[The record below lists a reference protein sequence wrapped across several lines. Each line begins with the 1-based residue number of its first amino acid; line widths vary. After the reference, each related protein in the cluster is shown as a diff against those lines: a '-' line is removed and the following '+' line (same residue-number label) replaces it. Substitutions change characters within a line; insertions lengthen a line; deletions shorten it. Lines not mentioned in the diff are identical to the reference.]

1 MTKLA
6 TWIMNHKIVI
16 ICVVVLL
23 LALSVVGMLMVEKEG
38 DVISYLDKDT
48 ETIIAKKLLE
58 SEFNIIGD
66 CSISIS
72 FASQNQVK
80 KIVDA
85 VTNSNVIIDGESATL
100 KSAISKTVWIG
111 TFDKLDMLDS
121 TVVGGDPADVEQALA
136 LVKSKFV
143 KVTDKDGNIVDD
155 SYTGEKYT
163 TYIVS
168 FYFKY
173 AGSDQRTINS
183 LSAIEDIVKTKLQAN
198 IDDGSLVIPQEFSTS
213 KAEDIYY
220 FGGTSTNAKK
230 LVESSVGD
238 MPKFFAVV
246 VLVVLVIL
254 LITTKS
260 YLEPLIF
267 LATLGISLLLNMGSN
282 VIAGGPLAGNPLGT
296 ISSITSSCS
305 TILQLAIAMDYSIF
319 LMHTYYEELEHCM
332 TPKEALIK
340 ALPKTIAAISSS
352 ALTTVGGFVALF
364 FMKYKMGYDLGFVL
378 AKGVILSLLAV
389 IFIQPILILIFDKLV
404 KKTTHKWKVEVRL
417 KPVAKVVTKKWAVV
431 VVTVICLA
439 LAIPCAY
446 FQLKAPLNY
455 ITMTKENPNPNFP
468 EKISK
473 KYDNMLIIMTPYT
486 GSEDIDKQYEF
497 IDKINKIGY
506 QIDESGNIVL
516 DQNGVAVENNDEH
529 KLIEVFSLC
538 TILNRNLY
546 DDLEASS
553 MKDTVYNLLHSNF
566 ISHMKDEGVENKY
579 LLYTINMEGVS
590 EDVESYATLSRIKE
604 IGQEVF
610 GQKVSITGLSQG
622 AYELSL
628 VTPQDFALVSLL
640 SAAIILI
647 ILLVTFRKPLLSI
660 LLLLVIETGIFI
672 NLSLVYFTNTKINF
686 MAYLIVTAIELGAT
700 VDYAILMT
708 SKFNDE
714 KSKGVESVTAIK
726 NAIYR
731 AAPSVLTSGA
741 ILIAACISVRLIT
754 SNMIVG
760 QITELIA
767 RGAFMSLIL
776 VFTFLPALL
785 YIRAKA
791 TRAISIK
798 RGKGDPEEGLSTQ
811 VIFEKPVAVVAQGEV
826 ELSPIV
832 GVAEPSDVEIQP
844 IENVDE
850 PSKVNVESV
859 ESVENVEQNVEKE
872 VTVEVYEKPE
882 E

>member
-1 MTKLA
+1 
-6 TWIMNHKIVI
+6 
-16 ICVVVLL
+16 
-23 LALSVVGMLMVEKEG
+23 
-38 DVISYLDKDT
+38 
-48 ETIIAKKLLE
+48 
-58 SEFNIIGD
+58 
-66 CSISIS
+66 
-72 FASQNQVK
+72 
-80 KIVDA
+80 
-85 VTNSNVIIDGESATL
+85 
-100 KSAISKTVWIG
+100 
-111 TFDKLDMLDS
+111 
-121 TVVGGDPADVEQALA
+121 
-136 LVKSKFV
+136 
-143 KVTDKDGNIVDD
+143 
-155 SYTGEKYT
+155 
-163 TYIVS
+163 
-168 FYFKY
+168 
-173 AGSDQRTINS
+173 
-183 LSAIEDIVKTKLQAN
+183 
-198 IDDGSLVIPQEFSTS
+198 
-213 KAEDIYY
+213 
-220 FGGTSTNAKK
+220 
-230 LVESSVGD
+230 
-238 MPKFFAVV
+238 
-246 VLVVLVIL
+246 
-254 LITTKS
+254 
-260 YLEPLIF
+260 
-267 LATLGISLLLNMGSN
+267 
-282 VIAGGPLAGNPLGT
+282 
-296 ISSITSSCS
+296 
-305 TILQLAIAMDYSIF
+305 
-319 LMHTYYEELEHCM
+319 M

-404 KKTTHKWKVEVRL
+404 KKTTHKWQVEVRL
-417 KPVAKVVTKKWAVV
+417 KPVAKVVTKKWVVV
-431 VVTVICLA
+431 VVTVLCLA

-468 EKISK
+468 EKIAK

-506 QIDESGNIVL
+506 QIDDSGNIVL
-516 DQNGVAVENNDEH
+516 DDNGVAVENNDEH

-546 DDLEASS
+546 DDLEASA

-566 ISHMKDEGVENKY
+566 ISHIKDEDIENKY
-579 LLYTINMEGVS
+579 LLYTVNMEGVS
-590 EDVESYATLSRIKE
+590 EDVESYATLNRIKE

-610 GQKVSITGLSQG
+610 GQKVSVTGLAQG

-811 VIFEKPVAVVAQGEV
+811 VIFEKPVAVVGQGEV
-826 ELSPIV
+826 ELAPIV
-832 GVAEPSDVEIQP
+832 GVADPDEVETQP
-844 IENVDE
+844 IKTEGEQNDAKTE
-850 PSKVNVESV
+850 ASNEQA
-859 ESVENVEQNVEKE
+859 VENE
-872 VTVEVYEKPE
+872 VTVEVEEKPE

>member
-16 ICVVVLL
+16 VCVVVLL

-58 SEFNIIGD
+58 SEFDIIGD
-66 CSISIS
+66 CTVSIS

-85 VTNSNVIIDGESATL
+85 ITNSNAIIDGESATL

-121 TVVGGDPADVEQALA
+121 NLVGGDPADVEQALA

-173 AGSDQRTINS
+173 AGSDQRAINS
-183 LSAIEDIVKTKLQAN
+183 LRAIEDIVKSKLQSN
-198 IDDGSLVIPQEFSTS
+198 IDDGSLIIPQDMGK

-220 FGGTSTNAKK
+220 FGGNSTNARK
-230 LVESSVGD
+230 LVESSIGD

-267 LATLGISLLLNMGSN
+267 LATLGISLLFNMGSN
-282 VIAGGPLAGNPLGT
+282 VIAGGPLAGAPLGT

-404 KKTTHKWKVEVRL
+404 KKTTHKWQVEVRL
-417 KPVAKVVTKKWAVV
+417 KPVAKVVTKKWVVV
-431 VVTVICLA
+431 VVTVLCLA

-468 EKISK
+468 EKIAK

-506 QIDESGNIVL
+506 QIDNSGNIVL
-516 DQNGVAVENNDEH
+516 DDNGVAVENNDEH

-546 DDLEASS
+546 DDLEASA

-566 ISHMKDEGVENKY
+566 ISHIKDEDVENKY
-579 LLYTINMEGVS
+579 LLYTVNMEGVS
-590 EDVESYATLSRIKE
+590 EDVESYATLNRIKE

-610 GQKVSITGLSQG
+610 GQKVSVTGLAQG

-811 VIFEKPVAVVAQGEV
+811 VIFEKPVAVVGQGEV
-826 ELSPIV
+826 ELAPIV
-832 GVAEPSDVEIQP
+832 GVADPDEVETQP
-844 IENVDE
+844 IKTEGEQNDAKTEVSDE
-850 PSKVNVESV
+850 QA
-859 ESVENVEQNVEKE
+859 VENE
-872 VTVEVYEKPE
+872 VTVEVEEKPE

>member
-6 TWIMNHKIVI
+6 TWIMNHKIII

-58 SEFNIIGD
+58 SEFDIIGD
-66 CSISIS
+66 CTVSIS

-85 VTNSNVIIDGESATL
+85 ITNSNAIIDGESATL
-100 KSAISKTVWIG
+100 KSAITKTVWIG

-121 TVVGGDPADVEQALA
+121 NLVGGDPADVEQALA

-173 AGSDQRTINS
+173 AGSDQRAINS
-183 LSAIEDIVKTKLQAN
+183 LRAIEDIVKSKLQSN
-198 IDDGSLVIPQEFSTS
+198 IDDGSLIIPQDMGK
-213 KAEDIYY
+213 KAEDIYF
-220 FGGTSTNAKK
+220 FGGNSTNARK
-230 LVESSVGD
+230 LVESSIGD

-267 LATLGISLLLNMGSN
+267 LATLGISLLFNMGSN
-282 VIAGGPLAGNPLGT
+282 VIAGGPLAGAPLGT

-404 KKTTHKWKVEVRL
+404 KKTTHKWQVEVRL
-417 KPVAKVVTKKWAVV
+417 KPVAKVVTKKWVVV
-431 VVTVICLA
+431 VVTVLCLA

-468 EKISK
+468 EKIAK

-506 QIDESGNIVL
+506 QIDDSGNIVL
-516 DQNGVAVENNDEH
+516 DDNGVAVENNDEH

-538 TILNRNLY
+538 TILNHNLY
-546 DDLEASS
+546 DDLEASA

-566 ISHMKDEGVENKY
+566 ISHIKDEDVENKY
-579 LLYTINMEGVS
+579 LLYTVNMEGVS
-590 EDVESYATLSRIKE
+590 EDVESYATLNRIKE

-610 GQKVSITGLSQG
+610 GQKVSVTGLAQG

-811 VIFEKPVAVVAQGEV
+811 VIFEKPVAVVGQGEV
-826 ELSPIV
+826 ELAPIV
-832 GVAEPSDVEIQP
+832 GVADPDEVETQP
-844 IENVDE
+844 IKTEGEQNDAKTE
-850 PSKVNVESV
+850 ASNEQA
-859 ESVENVEQNVEKE
+859 VENE
-872 VTVEVYEKPE
+872 VTVEVEEKPE

>member
-6 TWIMNHKIVI
+6 TWIMNHKIII
-16 ICVVVLL
+16 ICVVALL

-80 KIVDA
+80 KIVDK
-85 VTNSNVIIDGESATL
+85 VTTSNAIIDGKKDTL
-100 KSAISKTVWIG
+100 SSAISKTVWIG
-111 TFDKLDMLDS
+111 TFEKLDELNR
-121 TVVGGDPADVEQALA
+121 VGETEDVEQAIALA
-136 LVKSKFV
+136 NSKFV
-143 KVTDKDGNIVDD
+143 KVTDKDGNIVDET
-155 SYTGEKYT
+155 YTGEKYT

-173 AGSDQRTINS
+173 AGSDNRTINS
-183 LSAIEDIVKTKLQAN
+183 LNTIEDIVKTELQAG
-198 IDDGSLVIPQEFSTS
+198 IEDGSIVIPQGLGTS
-213 KAEDIYY
+213 AEDIYY
-220 FGGTSTNAKK
+220 FGGTSTNARK

-260 YLEPLIF
+260 YLEPFIF

-319 LMHTYYEELEHCM
+319 LMHTYYEELEHSM

-340 ALPKTIAAISSS
+340 ALPKTISAISAS
-352 ALTTVGGFVALF
+352 ALTTVGGFFALF

-389 IFIQPILILIFDKLV
+389 IFIQPILILIFDKWV
-404 KKTTHKWKVEVRL
+404 KKTTHKWQVEVRL
-417 KPVAKVVTKKWAVV
+417 KPVAKVMSKKWAVI
-431 VVTVICLA
+431 VVTVLCLA
-439 LAIPCAY
+439 MAIPCAY
-446 FQLKAPLNY
+446 FQLKVPLNY

-468 EKISK
+468 EKIAK

-486 GSEDIDKQYEF
+486 GTEDIDKQYEF
-497 IDKINKIGY
+497 IDKINQIGY
-506 QIDESGNIVL
+506 QIDESGNIVV
-516 DQNGVAVENNDEH
+516 DENGVAVENNDEH
-529 KLIEVFSLC
+529 KVIEVFSLC
-538 TILNRNLY
+538 TILNRDLY
-546 DDLEASS
+546 DDVETSS
-553 MKDTVYNLLHSNF
+553 IKPIIYNLLHKNF
-566 ISHMKDEGVENKY
+566 ISNINDSQVEDKY
-579 LLYTINMEGVS
+579 LLYTINLEGVS
-590 EDVESYATLSRIKE
+590 EDVESYATLNKIKE
-604 IGQEVF
+604 IGQDVF
-610 GQKVSITGLSQG
+610 GQKVSITGLAQG

-647 ILLVTFRKPLLSI
+647 ILLVTFRKPLLSV
-660 LLLLVIETGIFI
+660 LLLLVIETGIFV

-791 TRAISIK
+791 TRSISIK

-811 VIFEKPVAVVAQGEV
+811 LIFEKPVAVSVGQGEV
-826 ELSPIV
+826 DIAPIV
-832 GVAEPSDVEIQP
+832 GVADPSDVEVQP
-844 IENVDE
+844 IETEGVQSENTVN
-850 PSKVNVESV
+850 NVE
-859 ESVENVEQNVEKE
+859 NAEQAVEKE
-872 VTVEVYEKPE
+872 VTVEVDKKPE

>member
-58 SEFNIIGD
+58 SEFDIIGD

-85 VTNSNVIIDGESATL
+85 ITNSNAIIDGKSATL

-121 TVVGGDPADVEQALA
+121 NLVGGDPADVEQALA

-173 AGSDQRTINS
+173 AGSDQRAINS
-183 LSAIEDIVKTKLQAN
+183 LREIENIVKSKLQDN
-198 IDDGSLVIPQEFSTS
+198 IDNGSLIIPQDMGK
-213 KAEDIYY
+213 KAEDIYF
-220 FGGTSTNAKK
+220 FGGNSTNARK
-230 LVESSVGD
+230 LVESSIGD

-260 YLEPLIF
+260 YFEPLIF

-282 VIAGGPLAGNPLGT
+282 VIAGGPLAGTPLGT

-404 KKTTHKWKVEVRL
+404 KKTTHKWQVEVRL
-417 KPVAKVVTKKWAVV
+417 KPVAKVVTKKWVVV
-431 VVTVICLA
+431 VVTVLCLA

-468 EKISK
+468 EKIAK

-506 QIDESGNIVL
+506 QIDDSGNIVL

-566 ISHMKDEGVENKY
+566 ISHIKDEDVENKY

-590 EDVESYATLSRIKE
+590 EDVESYATLNRIKE

-610 GQKVSITGLSQG
+610 GQKVSVTGLSQG

-826 ELSPIV
+826 ELAPIV
-832 GVAEPSDVEIQP
+832 GVADPDEVETQP
-844 IENVDE
+844 IETEGAQNDAKTE
-850 PSKVNVESV
+850 ASNEQA
-859 ESVENVEQNVEKE
+859 VENE
-872 VTVEVYEKPE
+872 VTVEVEEKPE

>member
-16 ICVVVLL
+16 ICVVVSL

-58 SEFNIIGD
+58 SEFDIIGD

-85 VTNSNVIIDGESATL
+85 ITNSNAIIDGKSATL

-121 TVVGGDPADVEQALA
+121 NLVGGDPADVEQALA

-173 AGSDQRTINS
+173 AGSDQRAINS
-183 LSAIEDIVKTKLQAN
+183 LREIENIVKSKLQDN
-198 IDDGSLVIPQEFSTS
+198 IDNGSLIIPQDMGK
-213 KAEDIYY
+213 KAEDIYF
-220 FGGTSTNAKK
+220 FGGNSTNARK
-230 LVESSVGD
+230 LVESSIGD

-260 YLEPLIF
+260 YFEPLIF

-282 VIAGGPLAGNPLGT
+282 VIAGGPLAGTPLGT

-404 KKTTHKWKVEVRL
+404 KKTTHKWQVEVRL
-417 KPVAKVVTKKWAVV
+417 KPVAKVVTKKWVVV
-431 VVTVICLA
+431 VVTVLCLA

-468 EKISK
+468 EKIAK

-506 QIDESGNIVL
+506 QIDDSGNIVL

-566 ISHMKDEGVENKY
+566 ISHIKDEDVENKY

-590 EDVESYATLSRIKE
+590 EDVESYATLNRIKE

-610 GQKVSITGLSQG
+610 GQKVSVTGLSQG

-826 ELSPIV
+826 ELAPIV
-832 GVAEPSDVEIQP
+832 GVADPDEVETQP
-844 IENVDE
+844 IETEGAQNDAKTE
-850 PSKVNVESV
+850 ASNEQA
-859 ESVENVEQNVEKE
+859 VENE
-872 VTVEVYEKPE
+872 VTVEVEEKPE

>member
-58 SEFNIIGD
+58 SEFDIIGD
-66 CSISIS
+66 CTVSIS

-85 VTNSNVIIDGESATL
+85 ITNSNAIIDGESATL

-121 TVVGGDPADVEQALA
+121 NLVGGDPADVEQALA

-173 AGSDQRTINS
+173 AGSDQRAINS
-183 LSAIEDIVKTKLQAN
+183 LREIENIVKSKLQDN
-198 IDDGSLVIPQEFSTS
+198 IDNGSLIIPQDMGK
-213 KAEDIYY
+213 KAEDIYF
-220 FGGTSTNAKK
+220 FGGNSTNARK
-230 LVESSVGD
+230 LVESSIGD

-260 YLEPLIF
+260 YFEPLIF
-267 LATLGISLLLNMGSN
+267 LATLGISLLFNMGSN
-282 VIAGGPLAGNPLGT
+282 VIAGGPLAGAPLGT

-404 KKTTHKWKVEVRL
+404 KKTTHKWQVEVRL
-417 KPVAKVVTKKWAVV
+417 KPVAKVVTKKWVVV
-431 VVTVICLA
+431 VVTVLCLA

-468 EKISK
+468 EKIAK

-506 QIDESGNIVL
+506 QIDDSGNIVL
-516 DQNGVAVENNDEH
+516 DDNGVTVENNDEH

-566 ISHMKDEGVENKY
+566 ISHIKDEDVENKY
-579 LLYTINMEGVS
+579 LLYTINIEGVS
-590 EDVESYATLSRIKE
+590 EDVESYATLNRIKE

-610 GQKVSITGLSQG
+610 GQKVSVTGLSQG

-811 VIFEKPVAVVAQGEV
+811 VIFEKPVAVVGQGEV
-826 ELSPIV
+826 EVAPIV
-832 GVAEPSDVEIQP
+832 GVADPDEVETQP
-844 IENVDE
+844 IETEGAQNDAKTE
-850 PSKVNVESV
+850 ASNEQA
-859 ESVENVEQNVEKE
+859 VENE
-872 VTVEVYEKPE
+872 VTVEVEEKPE

>member
-16 ICVVVLL
+16 VCVVVLL
-23 LALSVVGMLMVEKEG
+23 LALSVVGMLMVQKEG

-58 SEFNIIGD
+58 SEFDIIGD
-66 CSISIS
+66 CTVSIS

-85 VTNSNVIIDGESATL
+85 ITNSNAIIDGESATL

-121 TVVGGDPADVEQALA
+121 NLVGGDPADVEQALA

-173 AGSDQRTINS
+173 AGSDQRAINS
-183 LSAIEDIVKTKLQAN
+183 LRAIEDIVKSKLQSN
-198 IDDGSLVIPQEFSTS
+198 IDDGSLIIPQDMGK
-213 KAEDIYY
+213 KAEDIYF
-220 FGGTSTNAKK
+220 FGGNSTNARK
-230 LVESSVGD
+230 LVESSIGD

-267 LATLGISLLLNMGSN
+267 LATLGISLLFNMGSN
-282 VIAGGPLAGNPLGT
+282 VIAGGPLAGAPLGT

-404 KKTTHKWKVEVRL
+404 KKTTHKWQVEVRL
-417 KPVAKVVTKKWAVV
+417 KPVAKVVTKKWVVV
-431 VVTVICLA
+431 VVTVLCLA

-468 EKISK
+468 EKIAK

-506 QIDESGNIVL
+506 QIDNSGNIVL

-566 ISHMKDEGVENKY
+566 ISHIKDEDVENKY

-590 EDVESYATLSRIKE
+590 EDVESYATLNRIKE

-610 GQKVSITGLSQG
+610 GQKVSVTGLSQG

-811 VIFEKPVAVVAQGEV
+811 VIFEKPVAVVGQGEV
-826 ELSPIV
+826 ELAPIV
-832 GVAEPSDVEIQP
+832 GVADPDEVETQP
-844 IENVDE
+844 IKTEGEQNDAKTE
-850 PSKVNVESV
+850 ASNEQA
-859 ESVENVEQNVEKE
+859 VENE
-872 VTVEVYEKPE
+872 VTVEVEEKPE

>member
-6 TWIMNHKIVI
+6 TWITNHKIVI

-66 CSISIS
+66 CSVSIS
-72 FASQNQVK
+72 FANQNQVK

-85 VTNSNVIIDGESATL
+85 ITNSNVIIDGESATL

-121 TVVGGDPADVEQALA
+121 NLVGGDTADVEQALA

-155 SYTGEKYT
+155 DYTGEKYT

-183 LSAIEDIVKTKLQAN
+183 LSAIEDIVKSKLQSN
-198 IDDGSLVIPQEFSTS
+198 IDDGSLVIPQEFSTN

-260 YLEPLIF
+260 YFEPLIF

-404 KKTTHKWKVEVRL
+404 KKTTHKWQVEVRL
-417 KPVAKVVTKKWAVV
+417 KPVAKVVTKKWVVV
-431 VVTVICLA
+431 VVTVLCLA

-468 EKISK
+468 EKIAK

-506 QIDESGNIVL
+506 QIDNSGNIVL

-566 ISHMKDEGVENKY
+566 ISHINDEDVENKY

-590 EDVESYATLSRIKE
+590 EDVESYATLNRIKE

-610 GQKVSITGLSQG
+610 GQKVSVTGLSQG

-731 AAPSVLTSGA
+731 AATSVLTSGA

-826 ELSPIV
+826 KLAPIV
-832 GVAEPSDVEIQP
+832 GVADPDEVETQP
-844 IENVDE
+844 NKTEGEQNDAKTE
-850 PSKVNVESV
+850 ASNEQA
-859 ESVENVEQNVEKE
+859 VENE
-872 VTVEVYEKPE
+872 VTVEVEEKPE

>member
-58 SEFNIIGD
+58 SEFDIIGD
-66 CSISIS
+66 CSVSIS

-85 VTNSNVIIDGESATL
+85 ITNSNAIIDGESATL

-121 TVVGGDPADVEQALA
+121 NLVGGDPADVEQALA

-173 AGSDQRTINS
+173 AGSDQRAINS
-183 LSAIEDIVKTKLQAN
+183 LREIENIVKSKLQDN
-198 IDDGSLVIPQEFSTS
+198 IDNGSLIIPQDMGK
-213 KAEDIYY
+213 KAEDIYF
-220 FGGTSTNAKK
+220 FGGNSTNARK
-230 LVESSVGD
+230 LVESSIGD

-260 YLEPLIF
+260 YFEPLIF

-282 VIAGGPLAGNPLGT
+282 VIAGGPLAGAPLGT

-404 KKTTHKWKVEVRL
+404 KKTTHKWQVEVRL
-417 KPVAKVVTKKWAVV
+417 KPVAKVVTKKWVVV
-431 VVTVICLA
+431 VVTVLCLA

-468 EKISK
+468 EKIAK

-506 QIDESGNIVL
+506 QIDDSGNIVL

-553 MKDTVYNLLHSNF
+553 MKDTVYSLLHSNF
-566 ISHMKDEGVENKY
+566 ISHIKDEDVENKY

-590 EDVESYATLSRIKE
+590 EDVESYATLNRIKE

-610 GQKVSITGLSQG
+610 GQKVSVTGLSQG

-811 VIFEKPVAVVAQGEV
+811 VIFEKPVAVVGQGEV
-826 ELSPIV
+826 EVAPIV
-832 GVAEPSDVEIQP
+832 GVADPDEVETQP
-844 IENVDE
+844 IETEGAQNDAKTE
-850 PSKVNVESV
+850 ASNEQA
-859 ESVENVEQNVEKE
+859 VENE
-872 VTVEVYEKPE
+872 VTVEVEEKPE

>member
-58 SEFNIIGD
+58 SEFDIIGD
-66 CSISIS
+66 CTVSIS

-85 VTNSNVIIDGESATL
+85 ITNSNAIIDGESATL

-121 TVVGGDPADVEQALA
+121 NLVGGDPADVEQALA

-173 AGSDQRTINS
+173 AGSDQRAINS
-183 LSAIEDIVKTKLQAN
+183 LRAIEDIVKSKLQSN
-198 IDDGSLVIPQEFSTS
+198 IDDGSLIIPQDMGK

-220 FGGTSTNAKK
+220 FGGNSTNARK
-230 LVESSVGD
+230 LVESSIGD

-267 LATLGISLLLNMGSN
+267 LATLGISLLFNMGSN
-282 VIAGGPLAGNPLGT
+282 VIAGGPLAGAPLGT

-404 KKTTHKWKVEVRL
+404 KKTTHKWQVEVRL
-417 KPVAKVVTKKWAVV
+417 KPVAKVVTKKWVVV
-431 VVTVICLA
+431 VVTVLCLA

-468 EKISK
+468 EKIAK

-506 QIDESGNIVL
+506 QIDDSGNIVL
-516 DQNGVAVENNDEH
+516 DDNGVAVENNDEH

-566 ISHMKDEGVENKY
+566 ISHIKDEDVENKY
-579 LLYTINMEGVS
+579 LLYTVNMEGVS
-590 EDVESYATLSRIKE
+590 EDVESYATLNRIKE

-610 GQKVSITGLSQG
+610 GQKVSVTGLAQG

-811 VIFEKPVAVVAQGEV
+811 VIFEKPVAVVGQGEV
-826 ELSPIV
+826 ELAPIV
-832 GVAEPSDVEIQP
+832 GVADPDEVETQP
-844 IENVDE
+844 IKTEGEQNDAKTE
-850 PSKVNVESV
+850 ASNEQA
-859 ESVENVEQNVEKE
+859 VENE
-872 VTVEVYEKPE
+872 VTVEVEEKPE

>member
-58 SEFNIIGD
+58 SEFDIIGD
-66 CSISIS
+66 CTVSIS

-85 VTNSNVIIDGESATL
+85 ITNSNAIIDGESATL

-121 TVVGGDPADVEQALA
+121 NLVGGDPADVEQALA

-173 AGSDQRTINS
+173 AGSDQRAINS
-183 LSAIEDIVKTKLQAN
+183 LRAIEDIVKSKLQSN
-198 IDDGSLVIPQEFSTS
+198 IDDGSLIIPQDMGK

-220 FGGTSTNAKK
+220 FGGNSTNARK
-230 LVESSVGD
+230 LVESSIGD

-267 LATLGISLLLNMGSN
+267 LATLGISLLFNMGSN
-282 VIAGGPLAGNPLGT
+282 VIAGGPLAGAPLGT

-404 KKTTHKWKVEVRL
+404 KKTTHKWQVEVRL
-417 KPVAKVVTKKWAVV
+417 KPVAKVVTKKWVVV
-431 VVTVICLA
+431 VVTVLCLA

-468 EKISK
+468 EKIAK

-506 QIDESGNIVL
+506 QIDNSGNIVL

-553 MKDTVYNLLHSNF
+553 MKDTVYSLLHSNF
-566 ISHMKDEGVENKY
+566 ISHIKDEDVENKY

-590 EDVESYATLSRIKE
+590 EDVESYATLNRIKE

-610 GQKVSITGLSQG
+610 GQKVSVTGLSQG

-811 VIFEKPVAVVAQGEV
+811 VIFEKPVAVVGQGEV
-826 ELSPIV
+826 ELAPIV
-832 GVAEPSDVEIQP
+832 GVADPDEVETQP
-844 IENVDE
+844 IKTEGEQNDAKTE
-850 PSKVNVESV
+850 ASNEQA
-859 ESVENVEQNVEKE
+859 VENE
-872 VTVEVYEKPE
+872 VTVEVEEKPE

>member
-85 VTNSNVIIDGESATL
+85 ITNSNVIIDGESATL

-121 TVVGGDPADVEQALA
+121 NLVGGDPADVEQALA

-173 AGSDQRTINS
+173 AGSDQRTINA
-183 LSAIEDIVKTKLQAN
+183 LRAIEDIVKSKLQSN
-198 IDDGSLVIPQEFSTS
+198 IDDGSLVIPQEFSTT

-260 YLEPLIF
+260 YFEPLIF

-282 VIAGGPLAGNPLGT
+282 VIAGGPLAGTPLGT

-404 KKTTHKWKVEVRL
+404 KKTTHKWQVEVRL
-417 KPVAKVVTKKWAVV
+417 KPVAKVVTKKWVVV
-431 VVTVICLA
+431 VVTVLCLA

-468 EKISK
+468 EKIAK

-506 QIDESGNIVL
+506 QIDDSGNIVL

-566 ISHMKDEGVENKY
+566 ISHIKDEDVENKY

-590 EDVESYATLSRIKE
+590 EDVESYATLNRIKE

-610 GQKVSITGLSQG
+610 GQKVSVTGLSQG

-811 VIFEKPVAVVAQGEV
+811 VIFEKPVAVVGQGEV
-826 ELSPIV
+826 KLAPIV
-832 GVAEPSDVEIQP
+832 GVADPDEVETQP
-844 IENVDE
+844 IETEDAQNDAKTE
-850 PSKVNVESV
+850 ASNEQAVENEVSV
-859 ESVENVEQNVEKE
+859 EVE
-872 VTVEVYEKPE
+872 EKPE

>member
-58 SEFNIIGD
+58 SEFDIIGD
-66 CSISIS
+66 CTVSIS

-85 VTNSNVIIDGESATL
+85 ITNSNAIIDGESATL

-121 TVVGGDPADVEQALA
+121 NLVGGDPADVEQALA

-173 AGSDQRTINS
+173 AGSDQRAINS
-183 LSAIEDIVKTKLQAN
+183 LREIENIVKSKLQDN
-198 IDDGSLVIPQEFSTS
+198 IDNGSLIIPQDMGK
-213 KAEDIYY
+213 KAEDIYF
-220 FGGTSTNAKK
+220 FGGNSTNARK
-230 LVESSVGD
+230 LVESSIGD

-260 YLEPLIF
+260 YFEPLIF

-282 VIAGGPLAGNPLGT
+282 VIAGGPLAGAPLGT

-404 KKTTHKWKVEVRL
+404 KKTTHKWQVEVRL
-417 KPVAKVVTKKWAVV
+417 KPVAKVVTKKWVVV
-431 VVTVICLA
+431 VVTVLCLA

-468 EKISK
+468 EKIAK

-506 QIDESGNIVL
+506 QIDDSGNIVL
-516 DQNGVAVENNDEH
+516 DDNGVTVENNDEH

-553 MKDTVYNLLHSNF
+553 MKDTVYSLLHSNF
-566 ISHMKDEGVENKY
+566 ISHIKDEDVENKY

-590 EDVESYATLSRIKE
+590 EDVESYATLNRIKE

-610 GQKVSITGLSQG
+610 GQKVSVTGLSQG

-811 VIFEKPVAVVAQGEV
+811 VIFEKPVAVVGQGEV
-826 ELSPIV
+826 EVAPIV
-832 GVAEPSDVEIQP
+832 GVADPDEVETQP
-844 IENVDE
+844 IETEGAQNDAKTE
-850 PSKVNVESV
+850 ASNEQA
-859 ESVENVEQNVEKE
+859 VENE
-872 VTVEVYEKPE
+872 VTVEVEEKPE

>member
-66 CSISIS
+66 CSVSIS

-85 VTNSNVIIDGESATL
+85 ITNSNVIIDGESATL

-121 TVVGGDPADVEQALA
+121 NLVGGDPADVEQALA

-183 LSAIEDIVKTKLQAN
+183 LSAIEDIVKSKLQAN
-198 IDDGSLVIPQEFSTS
+198 IDDGSLVIPQEFSTT

-260 YLEPLIF
+260 YFEPLIF

-282 VIAGGPLAGNPLGT
+282 VIAGGPLAGTPLGT

-404 KKTTHKWKVEVRL
+404 KKTTHKWQVEVRL
-417 KPVAKVVTKKWAVV
+417 KPVAKVVTKKWVVV
-431 VVTVICLA
+431 VVTVLCLA

-468 EKISK
+468 EKIAK

-506 QIDESGNIVL
+506 QIDDSGNIVL

-566 ISHMKDEGVENKY
+566 ISHIKDEDVENKY

-590 EDVESYATLSRIKE
+590 EDVESYATLNRIKE

-610 GQKVSITGLSQG
+610 GQKVSVTGLSQG

-811 VIFEKPVAVVAQGEV
+811 VIFEKPVAVAGQGEV
-826 ELSPIV
+826 VLAPIV
-832 GVAEPSDVEIQP
+832 GVADPDEVETQP
-844 IENVDE
+844 IKTEEEQNDAKTE
-850 PSKVNVESV
+850 ASNEQA
-859 ESVENVEQNVEKE
+859 VENE
-872 VTVEVYEKPE
+872 VTVEVEEKPE

>member
-58 SEFNIIGD
+58 SEFDIIGD

-85 VTNSNVIIDGESATL
+85 ITNSNAIIDGESATL

-121 TVVGGDPADVEQALA
+121 NLVGGDPADVEQALA

-173 AGSDQRTINS
+173 AGSDQRAINS
-183 LSAIEDIVKTKLQAN
+183 LREIENIVKSKLQDN
-198 IDDGSLVIPQEFSTS
+198 IDNGSLIIPQDMGK
-213 KAEDIYY
+213 KAEDIYF
-220 FGGTSTNAKK
+220 FGGNSTNARK
-230 LVESSVGD
+230 LVESSIGD

-260 YLEPLIF
+260 YFEPLIF

-282 VIAGGPLAGNPLGT
+282 VIAGGPLAGAPLGT

-404 KKTTHKWKVEVRL
+404 KKTTHKWQVEVRL
-417 KPVAKVVTKKWAVV
+417 KPVAKVVTKKWVVV
-431 VVTVICLA
+431 VVTVLCLA

-468 EKISK
+468 EKIAK

-506 QIDESGNIVL
+506 QIDDSGNIVL

-553 MKDTVYNLLHSNF
+553 MKDTVYSLLHSNF
-566 ISHMKDEGVENKY
+566 ISHIKDEDVENKY

-590 EDVESYATLSRIKE
+590 EDVESYATLNRIKE

-610 GQKVSITGLSQG
+610 GQKVSVTGLSQG

-826 ELSPIV
+826 ELAPIV
-832 GVAEPSDVEIQP
+832 GVADPDEVGTQP
-844 IENVDE
+844 IKTEDE
-850 PSKVNVESV
+850 QNDAKTEASNEQA
-859 ESVENVEQNVEKE
+859 VENE
-872 VTVEVYEKPE
+872 VTVEVEEKPE

>member
-23 LALSVVGMLMVEKEG
+23 LALSVVGMLMVDKEG
-38 DVISYLDKDT
+38 DVLSYLDKSTD
-48 ETIIAKKLLE
+48 TIIAKKLLE

-66 CSISIS
+66 CSVSIS
-72 FASQNQVK
+72 FASKAQVRS
-80 KIVDA
+80 IVEA
-85 VTNSNVIIDGESATL
+85 IVTSDKVIDSKSKETL
-100 KSAISKTVWIG
+100 ADVISKTVWIG
-111 TFDKLDMLDS
+111 TFDQLNLLNLI
-121 TVVGGDPADVEQALA
+121 GNAGDVAQAQAL
-136 LVKSKFV
+136 VNSKFV
-143 KVTDKDGNIVDD
+143 KVTDKEGNIVDD

-183 LSAIEDIVKTKLQAN
+183 LREIENIVKSKLQAN
-198 IDDGSLVIPQEFSTS
+198 INSGSLTIPQDMGE
-213 KAEDIYY
+213 KAEDIYF
-220 FGGTSTNAKK
+220 FGGTSTNARK

-260 YLEPLIF
+260 YLEPFIF

-282 VIAGGPLAGNPLGT
+282 VIAGGPLSGTPLGT

-319 LMHTYYEELEHCM
+319 LMHTYYEELEHSM

-340 ALPKTIAAISSS
+340 ALPKTISAISAS
-352 ALTTVGGFVALF
+352 ALTTVGGFFALF

-404 KKTTHKWKVEVRL
+404 KMTTHKWQVEVRL
-417 KPVAKVVTKKWAVV
+417 KPVAKVMTKKWAVI
-431 VVTVICLA
+431 VVTVLCLA
-439 LAIPCAY
+439 MAIPCAY

-468 EKISK
+468 ETISK
-473 KYDNMLIIMTPYT
+473 KYDNMLIIMTPYEGT
-486 GSEDIDKQYEF
+486 ESIDKQYRFVEEL
-497 IDKINKIGY
+497 NKIGY
-506 QIDESGNIVL
+506 QTDENGNIAV
-516 DQNGVAVENNDEH
+516 DENGNAIESNNEH
-529 KLIEVFSLC
+529 RVIEVFSLC
-538 TILNRNLY
+538 TILNRDLY
-546 DDLEASS
+546 NSIEASNS
-553 MKDTVYNLLHSNF
+553 RNTVYGILHSSF
-566 ISHMKDEGVENKY
+566 ISNVNNDDVENKY
-579 LLYTINMEGVS
+579 MLYTINLEGVS
-590 EDVESYATLSRIKE
+590 EDVESYATLNKIKD
-604 IGQEVF
+604 IGQDIFDV
-610 GQKVSITGLSQG
+610 KLSITGLAQG

-700 VDYAILMT
+700 VDYAILVT

-714 KSKGVESVTAIK
+714 KSKGVESITAIK

-798 RGKGDPEEGLSTQ
+798 RGKGDPEEGLGTQ

-826 ELSPIV
+826 ELTPIV
-832 GVAEPSDVEIQP
+832 GVAEATEDSVDNAEQDACECATTDENLEQVVQAQDAEADEKP
-844 IENVDE
+844 IE
-850 PSKVNVESV
+850 
-859 ESVENVEQNVEKE
+859 
-872 VTVEVYEKPE
+872 
-882 E
+882 